1 MSLTRHDGSARF
13 LRRALLA
20 LVALLAIAPAA
31 AWAAPVTYAISSG
44 SAVVRGSLAGQTE
57 SIFLG
62 APAISTPLADIRAV
76 VDREV
81 GPYGRLESLD
91 LVANDF
97 SVALDAAQTGL
108 ETLNV
113 FSPSIHS
120 LSGADLNAFG
130 QFSLPTT
137 VTADVTGT
145 LLGGTP
151 FGPESIAST
160 ANTGSAVG
168 LLFASDDQILIQVTG
183 ITVAEFDP
191 SVFGIQAPGAETIE
205 LKVDFQFVGQAVANP
220 IPEPAAAVVF
230 AVGLAI
236 VGHRLNRFPPIEEDE
251 DLL

>member
-1 MSLTRHDGSARF
+1 MSLTRKTGSSRF

-20 LVALLAIAPAA
+20 CVALAGLLPAT
-31 AWAAPVTYAISSG
+31 AWAIPVTYEFSSG

-62 APAISTPLADIRAV
+62 ATAINTPLLDIEAV
-76 VDREV
+76 VDHDA
-81 GPYGRLESLD
+81 GSYGRLESLNM
-91 LVANDF
+91 LAGDF
-97 SVALDAAQTGL
+97 SVSLDAASVGI

-113 FSPSIHS
+113 FSPTIHS

-130 QFSLPTT
+130 QFALPTS
-137 VTADVTGT
+137 VSADVTGT
-145 LLGGTP
+145 LPGGLP
-151 FGPESIAST
+151 FGPESIQSS

-168 LLFASDDQILIQVTG
+168 LMFVSGDQILIQVTG
-183 ITVAEFDP
+183 LTVAEFDP
-191 SVFGIQAPGAETIE
+191 AQFGIADPHAEVIE
-205 LKVDFQFVGQAVANP
+205 LKVDFQFVGRAATP

-236 VGHRLNRFPPIEEDE
+236 VGHRLNRFPPIEEDD